1 MTLCS
6 LSVSVAIVCSLSAC
20 LYHFLQNITFEGF
33 DVAVLEVEVNVDDE
47 KGIRGGWVYCVCI
60 LLVLCKEGDVLTYT
74 SQEPAYTT

>member
-1 MTLCS
+1 MS
-6 LSVSVAIVCSLSAC
+6 LSVHIFLSVAC
-20 LYHFLQNITFEGF
+20 LYHLQNITFEGF

-47 KGIRGGWVYCVCI
+47 KGIRGGWVYCVCT